1 MGGYVQFALP
11 DTSAFARMTMGS
23 NVLDGATGDIY
34 KLTTGL
40 GFQQGADKVAVK
52 TWRVAYH
59 VVWWARLVREAFS
72 MRGADQPPST
82 MFSDVSIEDRIPADH
97 PLRRSACCARC
108 SCRRWTRSGASAS

>member
-1 MGGYVQFALP
+1 MQFALP

-59 VVWWARLVREAFS
+59 VV
-72 MRGADQPPST
+72 
-82 MFSDVSIEDRIPADH
+82 
-97 PLRRSACCARC
+97 
-108 SCRRWTRSGASAS
+108 